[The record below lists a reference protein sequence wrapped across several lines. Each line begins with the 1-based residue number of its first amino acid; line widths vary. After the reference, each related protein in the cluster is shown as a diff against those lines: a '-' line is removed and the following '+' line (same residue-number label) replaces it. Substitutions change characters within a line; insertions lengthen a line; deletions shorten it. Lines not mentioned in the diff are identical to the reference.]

1 MRTIITLLALAA
13 AAPVWAAGGA
23 IDFLPRGS
31 ATPVRADLPAGFEP
45 LVSSVFGEG
54 RLVVGQEPGGIGLL
68 VLGPDKSVLRL
79 AAPLEATRSTVAA
92 VGDNEVKALAWLTGE
107 SGRDAVHAVVWTG
120 DSWSSPEQ
128 VGPAGAGSQLALRA
142 GTDAGGHAVLV
153 WSSFDGEDN
162 EILWSRH
169 DGSRWSAPQR
179 VGSND
184 SVPDVTPS
192 LGTVDGVLTLAW
204 SEWDGDTY
212 RLRLARL
219 AGDSWD
225 ELASLPERGA
235 STPRFEA
242 DGILVYRDGSSRDW
256 VVREL
261 DSNGGTRA
269 LAKYA
274 QVGDTPRPAVLAD
287 GPRAFWVDASGV
299 SQSVEWSAP

>member
-1 MRTIITLLALAA
+1 VRTITTLLALAA
-13 AAPVWAAGGA
+13 AAPVWAAGGTLD
-23 IDFLPRGS
+23 ILPRGS
-31 ATPVRADLPAGFEP
+31 QSPVRTTLPADFEP
-45 LVSSVFGEG
+45 LTSSSFAEG

-68 VLGPDKSVLRL
+68 VLGPDKSLVRL

-92 VGDNEVKALAWLTGE
+92 LGDNEVKALAWLADE
-107 SGRDAVHAVVWTG
+107 AGRGAVHAVVWTG

-128 VGPAGAGSQLALRA
+128 VAPAGVGSQLALRA
-142 GTDAGGHAVLV
+142 GTDSGGHAVLA

-179 VGSND
+179 VGGND
-184 SVPDVTPS
+184 KVPDVTPS

-204 SEWDGDTY
+204 SEWDGSTY
-212 RLRLARL
+212 RLRLARFE
-219 AGDSWD
+219 GDGWD

-242 DGILVYRDGSSRDW
+242 DGILVYRDGTSRDW
-256 VVREL
+256 VAREL
-261 DSNGGTRA
+261 DSSGNTRA
-269 LAKYA
+269 LAKFA
-274 QVGDTPRPAVLAD
+274 QVGDAARPTVLAD
-287 GPRAFWVDASGV
+287 GPRAFWVDTTGA